1 MGQENHQIRLA
12 ARPSGLPRESDWELS
27 TEPVPVPERGEFVVA
42 VEYIAIDPAMR
53 RWIAP
58 TAFGEPV
65 AIGAV
70 MEASAIGSVT
80 ASEHPGF
87 AVGDHL
93 YGGFGVQEFAR
104 SDGTGATKLDPLLA
118 PLTSYLGA
126 LGIPGLTAY
135 FGVLEI
141 GRPRDGETVVVSGA
155 AGGVGSIAGQIA
167 RIIGCRVIG
176 IAGGLEKCGWI
187 VDDLGFHAAI
197 DYEAAD
203 VSGRLRELAPDGID
217 VFVDNVGGEILDA
230 VLANLARGARV
241 VLSGGVSQ
249 YNADET
255 RGPSNYLQLIRARAS
270 MAGFITPDY
279 EDRYPQAR
287 AEIAGWLRDGRL
299 ISREQI
305 IEGGVRAFPAAL
317 LKLFAGQNVGKLI
330 LATAPGGD

>member
-1 MGQENHQIRLA
+1 MNSVNRQMRLA
-12 ARPSGLPRESDWELS
+12 ARPAGLPEPSNWELT
-27 TEPVPVPERGEFVVA
+27 TEPVPAPGPGEFVVA
-42 VEYIAIDPAMR
+42 ISYLSIDPIMR
-53 RWIAP
+53 RLIDA
-58 TAFGEPV
+58 AYRAPV

-70 MEASAIGSVT
+70 MEAGAVGHVT

-118 PLTSYLGA
+118 PLTAYLGA

-135 FGVLEI
+135 FGLLEI
-141 GRPRDGETVVVSGA
+141 GRPRDDETVVVSGA

-167 RIIGCRVIG
+167 RITGCRVIG
-176 IAGGLEKCGWI
+176 IAGGSEKCRWI
-187 VDDLGFHAAI
+187 IDDLGFHAAI
-197 DYEAAD
+197 DYKAED
-203 VSGRLRELAPDGID
+203 VAGRLRDLAPDGID

-230 VLANLARGARV
+230 ALANLARGARV
-241 VLSGGVSQ
+241 VLSGGLSQ

-270 MAGFITPDY
+270 MVGFITPDY
-279 EDRYPQAR
+279 ADRYAQAR

-317 LKLFAGQNVGKLI
+317 VKLFAGENIGKLI
-330 LATAPGGD
+330 LATAPEGD